1 MNFENRPE
9 VWSLS
14 CVYHKQAG
22 NKIRLSSKEGI
33 DCRPRLSQEKKKTK
47 TWGMSCPVRLHGC
60 SLSSTAHQ
68 VSVLVTAAYLAPS
81 TVSGTINIY

>member
-1 MNFENRPE
+1 MNFENRLE

-22 NKIRLSSKEGI
+22 NKIRLSSKDGI
-33 DCRPRLSQEKKKTK
+33 DCRPRLSQEKKKK
-47 TWGMSCPVRLHGC
+47 TWRTSCPVCLHGS

>member
-33 DCRPRLSQEKKKTK
+33 DCRPRLSQETKKKDL
-47 TWGMSCPVRLHGC
+47 GDVMSRVPPWLQPKQH
-60 SLSSTAHQ
+60 STP
-68 VSVLVTAAYLAPS
+68 SVYLGHSCLP
-81 TVSGTINIY
+81 GT